1 MNPQVYESVYLCAA
15 LLIERLSLR
24 VFINFVLAFGQ
35 RHANNWKAFSLCWPN
50 SRKMLTKNIIN
61 KGGKGSDCNT
71 CHANEKAIT
80 EMDLY
85 GKTEM
90 TGYEERTQDAF
101 TCN

>member
-50 SRKMLTKNIIN
+50 SRKMLTKKNIN
-61 KGGKGSDCNT
+61 KGGKSLP
-71 CHANEKAIT
+71 AIPV
-80 EMDLY
+80 MRM
-85 GKTEM
+85 KKP
-90 TGYEERTQDAF
+90 
-101 TCN
+101 